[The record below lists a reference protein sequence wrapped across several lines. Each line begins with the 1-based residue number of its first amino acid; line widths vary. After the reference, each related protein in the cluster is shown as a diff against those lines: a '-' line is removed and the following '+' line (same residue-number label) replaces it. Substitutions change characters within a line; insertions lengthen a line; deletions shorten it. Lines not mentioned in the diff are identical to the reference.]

1 MLDYQGV
8 FNSVVSE
15 NLLLLKYIKIIF
27 LLIY

>member
-1 MLDYQGV
+1 MLDYRGV